1 MPADA
6 ALGSYTV
13 KLKAR
18 DTKGRE
24 TTIESTLELHND
36 PTLPSATGFEVGLN
50 AAGND
55 LHAEAVVT
63 ATNKLA
69 KIIVEIHG
77 NGWEKEFSYEDANL
91 VGKTT
96 YNFHKH
102 MDVTAAP
109 KGHYHVH
116 LKVVDQAG
124 KEAEFEAHFDKP

>member
-1 MPADA
+1 M
-6 ALGSYTV
+6 
-13 KLKAR
+13 R
-18 DTKGRE
+18 DTNGKE
-24 TTIESTLELHND
+24 TKVESTLELQND

-55 LHAEAVVT
+55 LHAEASIT
-63 ATNKLA
+63 APNKLA
-69 KIIVEIHG
+69 EIIVEIHG
-77 NGWEKEFSYEDANL
+77 NGWEKEFSYKDEKI
-91 VGKTT
+91 VGQTT

-124 KEAEFEAHFDKP
+124 KSATFEEHFDKP